1 MAASSELFAI
11 NKDSIFES
19 NLLSQSIKDKG
30 HQDKGGLH
38 TRGFN
43 KHSLP
48 HKPLISIITVVFN
61 GAETIRDTIESVLKQ
76 SYGNIEYIIVDGGS
90 SDATVDIL
98 RQYDHVVDCWISE
111 KDKGIYDA
119 MNKGIALARGDVIG
133 TLNADDFYIYDH
145 VLENVAQVFLD
156 PAIDACYGDLLYV
169 NQNNVEKTVRFW
181 KSNDYELGL
190 FKSGWMPAHPTFF
203 VRKSVYDRLGGFN
216 LNYKIAADFELLF
229 RFIEQNKIRTQYLPK
244 VLVKMRLGGTTN
256 QSWSNILKQ
265 NKEMITILRKHHADF
280 SLVKFVFKKIL
291 NRLFQFVLRPK
302 NDYDD

>member
-1 MAASSELFAI
+1 MAASSEPFAI

-19 NLLSQSIKDKG
+19 NLLSQSIKDKE
-30 HQDKGGLH
+30 HQDKGGLR
-38 TRGFN
+38 TRCFN

-98 RQYDHVVDCWISE
+98 KQYDHVVDYWISE

-133 TLNADDFYIYDH
+133 TLNADDFYRYDH
-145 VLENVAQVFLD
+145 VLEDIAQVFLD

-190 FKSGWMPAHPTFF
+190 FKS
-203 VRKSVYDRLGGFN
+203 
-216 LNYKIAADFELLF
+216 
-229 RFIEQNKIRTQYLPK
+229 
-244 VLVKMRLGGTTN
+244 
-256 QSWSNILKQ
+256 
-265 NKEMITILRKHHADF
+265 
-280 SLVKFVFKKIL
+280 
-291 NRLFQFVLRPK
+291 
-302 NDYDD
+302 